1 MVAGGAGFR
10 PAVVQIG
17 GALAGPNTTGGGNGR
32 DSSDPYDALDFPC
45 RFEIKVMGRPSNR
58 FRALVGNVFTHHLH
72 RSEDL
77 LQVLEKHSRNGRY
90 ISMTYIIR
98 ARYKE
103 QIRGIYVDLSQCEGV
118 LMTL

>member
-1 MVAGGAGFR
+1 MAGSSS
-10 PAVVQIG
+10 
-17 GALAGPNTTGGGNGR
+17 TDGGNGH
-32 DSSDPYDALDFPC
+32 DSGDPYDSLDFPC

-58 FRALVGNVFTHHLH
+58 FRALVGNVFTQHLH

-90 ISMTYIIR
+90 VSMTYIIW

>member
-1 MVAGGAGFR
+1 LGGSN
-10 PAVVQIG
+10 
-17 GALAGPNTTGGGNGR
+17 GAKRGNGS
-32 DSSDPYDALDFPC
+32 DSQDPYDALDFPC

-58 FRALVGNVFTHHLH
+58 FRAMVGRVFTQHLDK
-72 RSEDL
+72 SEDL

-90 ISMTYIIR
+90 VSMTYIIW

-103 QIRGIYVDLSQCEGV
+103 QIRAIYVDLSRCESV